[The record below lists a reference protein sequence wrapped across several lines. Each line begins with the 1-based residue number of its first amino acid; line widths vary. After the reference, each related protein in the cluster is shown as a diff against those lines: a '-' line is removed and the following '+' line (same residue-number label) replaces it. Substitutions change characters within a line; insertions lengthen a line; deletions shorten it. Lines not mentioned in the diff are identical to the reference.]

1 MKGVHGKILVVD
13 LKQQPA
19 VSNRRITGRGL
30 SPLPGRVWTASPP
43 VPRWRMCSMGVEGGF
58 FKQEDIVCQDYC
70 PLAPDKKLGY
80 VLCGRSDTWPAHG
93 LQL

>member
-1 MKGVHGKILVVD
+1 MDSIAAGTTVAYVLEGV
-13 LKQQPA
+13 Q
-19 VSNRRITGRGL
+19 
-30 SPLPGRVWTASPP
+30 
-43 VPRWRMCSMGVEGGF
+43 GGF
-58 FKQEDIVCQDYC
+58 FKPEDFVCQDYC